1 MTRIAATPS
10 ETSCLISN
18 LFTEL
23 RPVCGFCEG
32 DSVVLCGM
40 TYAGTEEAVVLRDY
54 GFDFTGDAAVVE
66 NIRNRRCINGIA
78 KKLPAEPAQQGRK
91 PASHSARRGQMIGF
105 TLSTTDNPK
114 RFPKKIR
121 FSVTNKIQG
130 HALAIYDYLVE
141 ANEIFP
147 IMDDQ
152 DKADRLKL
160 QRAALTECKKLLHM
174 IQLSKDRGYIDSGT
188 FDYWTKLTVD
198 VKCMT
203 ARWYDAERKT
213 GIPVEPA
220 GPIPEG

>member
-1 MTRIAATPS
+1 MGSRKNYQRSQPS
-10 ETSCLISN
+10 KGESPLHI
-18 LFTEL
+18 LPVADKMIHFT
-23 RPVCGFCEG
+23 
-32 DSVVLCGM
+32 M
-40 TYAGTEEAVVLRDY
+40 
-54 GFDFTGDAAVVE
+54 
-66 NIRNRRCINGIA
+66 
-78 KKLPAEPAQQGRK
+78 
-91 PASHSARRGQMIGF
+91 
-105 TLSTTDNPK
+105 STTDNPK

-130 HALAIYDYLVE
+130 HALAIYDNLVE

-160 QRAALTECKKLLHM
+160 QRAALTECKNLLHM
-174 IQLSKDRGYIDSGT
+174 IQLSKDRGYI
-188 FDYWTKLTVD
+188 D

>member
-1 MTRIAATPS
+1 MGSRRNYQRSQPS
-10 ETSCLISN
+10 KGESPLHI
-18 LFTEL
+18 L
-23 RPVCGFCEG
+23 PVA
-32 DSVVLCGM
+32 D
-40 TYAGTEEAVVLRDY
+40 
-54 GFDFTGDAAVVE
+54 
-66 NIRNRRCINGIA
+66 
-78 KKLPAEPAQQGRK
+78 K
-91 PASHSARRGQMIGF
+91 MIGF

-130 HALAIYDYLVE
+130 HALA
-141 ANEIFP
+141 

-203 ARWYDAERKT
+203 AKWYDAERKT

>member
-1 MTRIAATPS
+1 M
-10 ETSCLISN
+10 
-18 LFTEL
+18 
-23 RPVCGFCEG
+23 CGFCEG

-78 KKLPAEPAQQGRK
+78 KSRRNYQRSQPSKGESPLHILPVADK
-91 PASHSARRGQMIGF
+91 MIGF

>member
-1 MTRIAATPS
+1 M
-10 ETSCLISN
+10 
-18 LFTEL
+18 
-23 RPVCGFCEG
+23 CGFCEG

-40 TYAGTEEAVVLRDY
+40 TYAGTEEAVSFGTTASTLPETPLWSRISGIEGVSMGSR
-54 GFDFTGDAAVVE
+54 
-66 NIRNRRCINGIA
+66 RNYQRSQPSKGESPLHI
-78 KKLPAEPAQQGRK
+78 LPVADK
-91 PASHSARRGQMIGF
+91 MIGF

-220 GPIPEG
+220 GPDP